1 MPAVRPFT
9 RGLPLMITI
18 FTEILLCESYTPVYF
33 YAILYSVRSKING
46 SGERYTNSRFC
57 VTSERRKTVN
67 DSNNPS
73 AIRSRKQITDALL
86 SLMEK
91 TPYEEISVK
100 QIVLETDLVRKTF
113 YRNFDSKDDVLRSHI
128 RTILRD
134 YFDIVNNAKGDVLT
148 TVFEFADKNK
158 KFLKLLDKNDMMY
171 FVLQGMNEFI
181 LSVKSEQNPELNPF
195 SKLFA
200 GLDSDY
206 LITLNI
212 GGIWNVIS
220 LWVRRGM
227 KDDPEEV
234 KAAIRQYLARIGTI

>member
-1 MPAVRPFT
+1 MSFA
-9 RGLPLMITI
+9 
-18 FTEILLCESYTPVYF
+18 
-33 YAILYSVRSKING
+33 K
-46 SGERYTNSRFC
+46 GE
-57 VTSERRKTVN
+57 KTVN

-73 AIRSRKQITDALL
+73 AIRSRKRITVALL

-91 TPYEEISVK
+91 YPYEENIVK

-113 YRNFDSKDDVLRSHI
+113 YRNFKSKDDVLRSHI

-158 KFLKLLDKNDMMY
+158 KLLKLLDKNDMMY
-171 FVLQGMNEFI
+171 YVLQGMNEFI
-181 LSVKSEQNPELNPF
+181 LSMKDKTNPELNPF
-195 SKLFA
+195 TKLFE

-227 KDDPEEV
+227 KDDPEDV
-234 KAAIRQYLARIGTI
+234 KAAIQQYLARIGTI

>member
-1 MPAVRPFT
+1 M
-9 RGLPLMITI
+9 
-18 FTEILLCESYTPVYF
+18 
-33 YAILYSVRSKING
+33 NG
-46 SGERYTNSRFC
+46 
-57 VTSERRKTVN
+57 
-67 DSNNPS
+67 SNNPS
-73 AIRSRKQITDALL
+73 AIRSRKQITGALL

-91 TPYEEISVK
+91 YPYEEISVK

-113 YRNFDSKDDVLRSHI
+113 YRNFKSKDDVLRSHI

-158 KFLKLLDKNDMMY
+158 KLLKLLDKNDMMY
-171 FVLQGMNEFI
+171 YVLQGMNEFI
-181 LSVKSEQNPELNPF
+181 LSVKSEQNPKLNPF

-234 KAAIRQYLARIGTI
+234 KAAIKQYLARIGTI

>member
-1 MPAVRPFT
+1 MSFAQ
-9 RGLPLMITI
+9 
-18 FTEILLCESYTPVYF
+18 
-33 YAILYSVRSKING
+33 
-46 SGERYTNSRFC
+46 GE
-57 VTSERRKTVN
+57 KTVN

-73 AIRSRKQITDALL
+73 AIRSRKQITGALL

-91 TPYEEISVK
+91 YPYEEISVK

-113 YRNFDSKDDVLRSHI
+113 YRNFKSKDDVLRSHI

-158 KFLKLLDKNDMMY
+158 KLLKLLDKNDMMY
-171 FVLQGMNEFI
+171 YVLQGMNEFI
-181 LSVKSEQNPELNPF
+181 LSVKSEQNPKLNPF

-227 KDDPEEV
+227 KDDPEKV
-234 KAAIRQYLARIGTI
+234 KAAIKQYLARIGTI

>member
-1 MPAVRPFT
+1 MYFYV
-9 RGLPLMITI
+9 
-18 FTEILLCESYTPVYF
+18 ILLSG
-33 YAILYSVRSKING
+33 RGKING
-46 SGERYTNSRFC
+46 FGERYTNSYFC
-57 VTSERRKTVN
+57 VICARENTMN

-86 SLMEK
+86 LLMEK
-91 TPYEEISVK
+91 YPYSEISVK

-113 YRNFDSKDDVLRSHI
+113 YRNFESKDDVLRSYI

-134 YFDIVNNAKGDVLT
+134 YFDIVNNARGDVLT
-148 TVFEFADKNK
+148 TIFEFAKKNK
-158 KFLKLLDKNDMMY
+158 KLLKLLDKNDMMH
-171 FVLQGMNEFI
+171 FMLQGMNEFI

-227 KDDPEEV
+227 KDKPEDV
-234 KAAIRQYLARIGTI
+234 RSAIQQYLSRMGSADLRNL

>member
-1 MPAVRPFT
+1 M
-9 RGLPLMITI
+9 
-18 FTEILLCESYTPVYF
+18 
-33 YAILYSVRSKING
+33 
-46 SGERYTNSRFC
+46 
-57 VTSERRKTVN
+57 N

-73 AIRSRKQITDALL
+73 AIRSRKQITAALL

-91 TPYEEISVK
+91 YPYEEISVK

-113 YRNFDSKDDVLRSHI
+113 YRNFKSKDDVLRSHI

-148 TVFEFADKNK
+148 TVFEFAEKNK
-158 KFLKLLDKNDMMY
+158 KLLKLLDKNDMMY
-171 FVLQGMNEFI
+171 YVLQGMNEFI

-234 KAAIRQYLARIGTI
+234 KAAIKQYLARIGTI

>member
-1 MPAVRPFT
+1 MNV
-9 RGLPLMITI
+9 
-18 FTEILLCESYTPVYF
+18 
-33 YAILYSVRSKING
+33 
-46 SGERYTNSRFC
+46 
-57 VTSERRKTVN
+57 
-67 DSNNPS
+67 SNNPS
-73 AIRSRKQITDALL
+73 AIRSKKQITDALL

-91 TPYEEISVK
+91 YPYDEISVK

-113 YRNFDSKDDVLRSHI
+113 YRNFESKDDVLRSHI

-134 YFDIVNNAKGDVLT
+134 YFDIVNNARGDVLT
-148 TVFEFADKNK
+148 TIFAFAARHK
-158 KFLKLLDKNDMMY
+158 KLLRLLDKNDMMY
-171 FVLQGMNEFI
+171 VMLQGMNEFI

-227 KDDPEEV
+227 KDEPEDV
-234 KAAIRQYLARIGTI
+234 KAAISLYLRRIGEAADN

>member
-1 MPAVRPFT
+1 M
-9 RGLPLMITI
+9 
-18 FTEILLCESYTPVYF
+18 
-33 YAILYSVRSKING
+33 
-46 SGERYTNSRFC
+46 
-57 VTSERRKTVN
+57 N

-73 AIRSRKQITDALL
+73 AIRSKKQITDALL
-86 SLMEK
+86 LLMEK
-91 TPYEEISVK
+91 YPYSEISVK
-100 QIVLETDLVRKTF
+100 QIVLETELVRKTF
-113 YRNFDSKDDVLRSHI
+113 YRNFESKDDVLRSYI

-134 YFDIVNNAKGDVLT
+134 YFDIVNNARGDVLT
-148 TVFEFADKNK
+148 TIFEFAKKNK
-158 KFLKLLDKNDMMY
+158 KLLKLLDKNDMMH

-227 KDDPEEV
+227 KDKPEDV
-234 KAAIRQYLARIGTI
+234 RSAIQQYLSRMGSATANAPQMV

>member
-1 MPAVRPFT
+1 M
-9 RGLPLMITI
+9 
-18 FTEILLCESYTPVYF
+18 
-33 YAILYSVRSKING
+33 
-46 SGERYTNSRFC
+46 
-57 VTSERRKTVN
+57 N

-86 SLMEK
+86 LLMEK
-91 TPYEEISVK
+91 YPYAEISVK

-113 YRNFDSKDDVLRSHI
+113 YRNFESKDDVLRSYI

-134 YFDIVNNAKGDVLT
+134 YFDIVNNARGDVLT
-148 TVFEFADKNK
+148 TIFEFAKKNK
-158 KFLKLLDKNDMMY
+158 KLLKLLDKNDMMH

-181 LSVKSEQNPELNPF
+181 LSVKAEQNPELNPF

-227 KDDPEEV
+227 KDKPEDV
-234 KAAIRQYLARIGTI
+234 RSAIQQYLSRMGSADLRNL